1 MQDSNS
7 RREANRIREEATRWF
22 VVLHETPADPSPRTD
37 FELWLRADPR
47 HVEAYGRLQRLWGAS
62 GHVPSIVRGPS
73 IVHGEPRSLPRR
85 KVLQTGALAA
95 AGLAGLLGAGRLVL
109 GPHPLADHAT
119 GTGERRTI
127 ALSDGS
133 VVDLSAA
140 TALDIRF
147 DTGQRQVQ
155 LLAGEA
161 FFQVAPDRQRPFR
174 VLAGG
179 GSATALGTAFAVALG
194 DNVARVTV
202 TEHAVLVH
210 GQTDQVRV
218 AEGQA
223 TTFGAHGVGKVTS
236 GDMGSLA
243 WRDGR
248 LAFVA
253 RPLGEVVAELN
264 RWSRGTVIITDQELA
279 RRPVT
284 LMIGT
289 DAADEA
295 MEQIAAVIPM
305 RLLRLAERVT
315 LVRAP

>member
-7 RREANRIREEATRWF
+7 RREADRIREEATRWF
-22 VVLHETPADPSPRTD
+22 VVLHETPADPSPRAD
-37 FELWLRADPR
+37 FERWLRADPR
-47 HVEAYGRLQRLWGAS
+47 HAEAYGRLQRLWGAS
-62 GHVPSIVRGPS
+62 GHVPSIVRSLDPS
-73 IVHGEPRSLPRR
+73 VSRR
-85 KVLQTGALAA
+85 KMLQSGALAA
-95 AGLAGLLGAGRLVL
+95 AGAAGLLGAGRLVL
-109 GPHPLADHAT
+109 GPHPFADHVT
-119 GTGERRTI
+119 GTGERRTV

-147 DTGQRQVQ
+147 DAGQRRVE

-161 FFQVAPDRQRPFR
+161 FFQVAPDRKRPFR

-194 DNVARVTV
+194 NEGARITV
-202 TEHAVLVH
+202 TEHAVLVR
-210 GQTDQVRV
+210 GQGDQVRV
-218 AEGQA
+218 TEGHA
-223 TTFGAHGVGKVTS
+223 TTFGARGVGAVTP
-236 GDMGSLA
+236 GEMGSLA

-264 RWSRGTVIITDQELA
+264 RWSRGTVIITNQELA

-289 DAADEA
+289 EAADEA

-305 RLLRLAERVT
+305 RLLRLADRVT
-315 LVRAP
+315 LVRAPN

>member
-7 RREANRIREEATRWF
+7 RREADRIREEATRWF
-22 VVLHETPADPSPRTD
+22 VVLHETPADPSPRAD
-37 FELWLRADPR
+37 FEWWLHADPR
-47 HVEAYGRLQRLWGAS
+47 HADAYGRLQRLWGAS
-62 GHVPSIVRGPS
+62 GHVPSIVRSPEPS
-73 IVHGEPRSLPRR
+73 LSRR
-85 KVLQTGALAA
+85 KMLQSGALAA
-95 AGLAGLLGAGRLVL
+95 AGVAGLLGAGRLVL
-109 GPHPLADHAT
+109 GPHPLADHVT

-147 DTGQRQVQ
+147 DAGQRRVE

-174 VLAGG
+174 VFAGG

-194 DNVARVTV
+194 DERARITV
-202 TEHAVLVH
+202 TEHTVLVR
-210 GQTDQVRV
+210 GQSDQVRV
-218 AEGQA
+218 TEGHA
-223 TTFGAHGVGKVTS
+223 ATFGAHGVGAVTS
-236 GDMGSLA
+236 GDPGSLA

-264 RWSRGTVIITDQELA
+264 RWSRGTVIVTDKELA
-279 RRPVT
+279 RTPVT

-289 DAADEA
+289 EDADHA

-305 RLLRLAERVT
+305 RLMRIADRVT
-315 LVRAP
+315 LVRAPN